1 MNSLTTK
8 EIQEIIPHRHPFLL
22 VDRIEDYEPGK
33 FAIGYKCVTFRE
45 DFFQGHFPQEP
56 VMPGVLIIEAL
67 AQTGAVAILSKPE
80 NEGKIAYFGG
90 IDRCRFKGKVV
101 PGDTLRLETR
111 ITREKGPV
119 GLGEAVA
126 SVDGKVVA
134 KADLTFML
142 G

>member
-119 GLGEAVA
+119 GRGEAVA